1 MLALTVKNLL
11 EKTSN
16 VNYAG
21 LVGFNF
27 DAVCARYKVGITY
40 SFCPSCN
47 MVGSSFS
54 FLNLSF
60 ASNISYISLS

>member
-27 DAVCARYKVGITY
+27 DALCARYKVGITY

-54 FLNLSF
+54 FLNLSLAF
-60 ASNISYISLS
+60 NISYISLS

>member
-1 MLALTVKNLL
+1 MYVSIDSKNVL

-27 DAVCARYKVGITY
+27 DALCARYKVGITY
-40 SFCPSCN
+40 RRSQ
-47 MVGSSFS
+47 
-54 FLNLSF
+54 
-60 ASNISYISLS
+60 

>member
-1 MLALTVKNLL
+1 MLALAVKNLL

-60 ASNISYISLS
+60 AFNISYISLS